1 MKPTI
6 DSVSTVSISDYKGTT
21 FSKVYSDDNK
31 IISAEVI
38 HHQLK
43 NKLEKGLIDQPLYDK
58 AVEQLDNLS
67 GDFVEVTF
75 EKGGVGSGKHKLYLR
90 GGSMGGN
97 KEGHHP
103 KHGKLQSEH
112 ESLDEA
118 KDKAKRMNKQL
129 SPGEK
134 SYYKLKYHVVSE
146 KEDSTSSKEKGRAEE
161 THERGY
167 PKGMFTE
174 GQIAAMKQRDKG
186 HSDFMAS
193 LKKDE
198 DDLLE
203 KGGEGS
209 KGGKVI
215 GHTKSG
221 KAIYE
226 NANHSKHKDFTVEDH
241 DEAIEAHQKP
251 RDEYHRSSDFSDE
264 GKAKNDHHYEQQKQH
279 IAAKNGLVSKREN
292 DQKKKQ
298 VDHHNRMADF
308 HKTMLDHIKKY
319 KEDKATSYGSQATQD
334 HIQEAEHHHQK
345 QLEHHNDQLATL

>member
-58 AVEQLDNLS
+58 AVEQLDSLVKAEGSRGGKIIGHTTSGKPIYDSVNHPDHKKFTGADHNDAAEKNHQMGTNVNKNRGPGLAAATYFERARKHKAKWREAASSKGGSDKPGRKMHDS
-67 GDFVEVTF
+67 GDHDDYEVF
-75 EKGGVGSGKHKLYLR
+75 KG
-90 GGSMGGN
+90 
-97 KEGHHP
+97 EE
-103 KHGKLQSEH
+103 LQ
-112 ESLDEA
+112 
-118 KDKAKRMNKQL
+118 
-129 SPGEK
+129 
-134 SYYKLKYHVVSE
+134 
-146 KEDSTSSKEKGRAEE
+146 
-161 THERGY
+161 
-167 PKGMFTE
+167 
-174 GQIAAMKQRDKG
+174 
-186 HSDFMAS
+186 
-193 LKKDE
+193 
-198 DDLLE
+198 

-209 KGGKVI
+209 HGGKVI

-345 QLEHHNDQLATL
+345 QLEYHDDQLTTHALDATINLSKEKGTFGQYRGSK